1 MSPQQHDFKVAGPQ
15 TDSSRGTSSACRVQ
29 WNVRSSALLVLL
41 LFSLPPAGCETLQKK
56 HENPVMVA
64 APRRVEKGTIR
75 ESGDDSSS
83 TVQVAQQTPEPEEDG
98 TNVQQVVAEQA
109 FKNSWDT
116 WVDDTAIFNSQVAA
130 TVNGA
135 PVLNGDVLDPWADY
149 MIGFRKELQKMAA
162 DPKAVAE
169 LRRQGFPDPTPE
181 LYETRRYQ
189 IIKQNLPAHVQKK
202 LLVERLKSGLKAEQV
217 KMMNNHIDQQ
227 FEKRIQELKAE
238 LKVSNKTELILA
250 LHKKGTTLENVK
262 DNFALDRLSTE
273 CIALKSEK
281 PDPIERPDLVAYY
294 QAHPDKFLITCQVK
308 WEQIQVSFE
317 PPSDKKAARKKMDQ
331 AIAELNRGVPF
342 AKVAEKYSDGLTAK
356 TGGQWDW
363 MEAGNLADTKLE
375 KKLFDMPVGQLS
387 EIHEGPTAFSIVRV
401 VERQEAGRKP
411 FKEVQAEIRG
421 IMEQEQNQLRVK
433 KLFKELFSEAVI
445 ESVYELPSFVPE
457 D

>member
-1 MSPQQHDFKVAGPQ
+1 
-15 TDSSRGTSSACRVQ
+15 
-29 WNVRSSALLVLL
+29 
-41 LFSLPPAGCETLQKK
+41 
-56 HENPVMVA
+56 MVA
-64 APRRVEKGTIR
+64 APRRVEPGTLPAAK
-75 ESGDDSSS
+75 DDSASA
-83 TVQVAQQTPEPEEDG
+83 VQVAQRTPEPEDDG
-98 TNVQQVVAEQA
+98 SNVKQVVAEQA
-109 FKNSWDT
+109 FKNSWDS
-116 WVDDTAIFNSQVAA
+116 WHDDTAVFNSQVAA

-149 MIGFRKELQKMAA
+149 LLGFRKEMQKMAA
-162 DPKAVAE
+162 DPKVVAE
-169 LRRQGFPDPTPE
+169 LRRQGYPEPSPE
-181 LYETRRYQ
+181 LYEQRRYQ
-189 IIKQNLPAHVQKK
+189 IIKQNLPSHVQKK
-202 LLVERLKSGLKAEQV
+202 LLVERLKTGLKPEQV
-217 KMMNNHIDQQ
+217 KMMNSHIDQQ

-238 LKVSNKTELILA
+238 LKVSNKTELILE

-294 QAHPDKFLITCQVK
+294 QAHPDKFLITPQVK
-308 WEQIQVSFE
+308 WEQIQISFDT
-317 PPSDKKAARKKMDQ
+317 SNDKAAARKKLDQ

-342 AKVAEKYSDGLTAK
+342 DKVAEKYSDGLTAK
-356 TGGQWDW
+356 NGGMWDW

-375 KKLFDMPVGQLS
+375 KKLFEMPVNRLS
-387 EIHEGPTAFSIVRV
+387 DVHEGPTAFSIVRV

-421 IMEQEQNQLRVK
+421 IMEQEQNQQRVK